1 MSKSPMIA
9 PRISTVRFKKEYN
22 TYMIISMRIALVH
35 DYLNQYGGAERVL
48 EVLMEMFP
56 DAPIYTLLHDPE
68 KTLHKFKGRVRK
80 TSILD
85 FPLVRRMH
93 RPFIP
98 LMPIATELLR
108 IGNEYDV
115 VISSSASFAK
125 GVRNGEAL
133 HICYCHTPIRYAW
146 EPEYLDAI
154 LPSSS
159 KKLIIPLL
167 WLLRWWDKKAAQKL
181 HLMIAN
187 SEFIA
192 EKIKRHYN
200 RTARVI
206 YPPVD
211 MKMFYPDKRPK
222 KKTYFLALGRMLHY
236 KRFDLVIQAFNE
248 LGLPLKVVGN
258 GPELEK
264 LKMMS
269 YSPHTEFLPFVE
281 KNESLREIYAG
292 AKALIFPQT
301 EDFGLVAAEAIACG
315 TPVVAYNAGGAKE
328 IVIPK
333 KNGLLFNAQTPE
345 AIISAVAEFKKMKF
359 APKSVAKTAQRFS
372 KEKFKAQILELLAPF
387 AEKLTK

>member
-1 MSKSPMIA
+1 MK
-9 PRISTVRFKKEYN
+9 
-22 TYMIISMRIALVH
+22 IALVH

-48 EVLMEMFP
+48 ETFMELFP

-68 KTLHKFKGRVRK
+68 KTLHKFKSRIAK
-80 TSILD
+80 TSFLD
-85 FPLVRRMH
+85 FPLVRRRH

-108 IGNEYDV
+108 ISNEYDV
-115 VISSSASFAK
+115 ILSSSASFAK
-125 GVRNGEAL
+125 GVRHGEAL

-154 LPSSS
+154 LPNSS
-159 KKLIIPLL
+159 KKLRAPLL
-167 WLLRWWDKKAAQKL
+167 WLLRWWDKKAAQKP

-192 EKIKRHYN
+192 NKIKQYYN

-211 MKMFYPDKRPK
+211 TKMFYPSKRPK
-222 KKTYFLALGRMLHY
+222 KKTYFLAVGRMLHY
-236 KRFDLVIQAFNE
+236 KRFDLIIQAFNE
-248 LGLPLKVVGN
+248 LGLPLKVVGT
-258 GPELEK
+258 GPELQK
-264 LKMMS
+264 LKLMT
-269 YSPHTEFLPFVE
+269 YSPKIEFVPFVE
-281 KNESLREIYAG
+281 ENEALRVMYAG

-315 TPVVAYNAGGAKE
+315 TPVIAYNAGGAKE

-345 AIISAVAEFKKMKF
+345 AIISAVAEFSKMKF

>member
-1 MSKSPMIA
+1 
-9 PRISTVRFKKEYN
+9 
-22 TYMIISMRIALVH
+22 
-35 DYLNQYGGAERVL
+35 
-48 EVLMEMFP
+48 MELFP
-56 DAPIYTLLHDPE
+56 DAPIYTLLHDPQ
-68 KTLHKFKGRVRK
+68 KTLRKFEGRVQK

-98 LMPIATELLR
+98 LMPVAAELLR
-108 IGNEYDV
+108 VSDEYDV

-125 GVRNGEAL
+125 GVQCGDKL
-133 HICYCHTPIRYAW
+133 HICYCHTPLRYAW
-146 EPEYLDAI
+146 EHDYLDR
-154 LPSSS
+154 LFS
-159 KKLIIPLL
+159 KRMKMLGIPLL
-167 WLLRWWDKKAAQKL
+167 RLLRAWDKRAAQRP
-181 HLMIAN
+181 HIMVAN
-187 SEFIA
+187 SEFIGD
-192 EKIKRHYN
+192 KIKNYYN

-211 MKMFYPDKRPK
+211 VKMFYPDKRPK
-222 KKTYFLALGRMLHY
+222 KKTYFLAIGRMLHY

-248 LGLPLKVVGN
+248 LGLPLKVVGD

-264 LKMMS
+264 LKIMT
-269 YSPHTEFLPFVE
+269 YSPHIEFLPFVDE
-281 KNESLREIYAG
+281 NESLRRIYAG

-345 AIISAVAEFKKMKF
+345 ALISAVAEFKKMKF
-359 APKSVAKTAQRFS
+359 VPKSVAKTAQRFS

-387 AEKLTK
+387 VEKLTK